1 MMAMVIGCG
10 ISSPT
15 FGFDLLD
22 RMLGIKCGS
31 SCDTAACDAPADCEL
46 SQHAGVKSLLAD
58 AKLQRAKKALLAV
71 VKNLYA
77 AVSQRQK
84 VAKTRAIHLL
94 QAAVDY
100 SRNCS
105 Q

>member
-1 MMAMVIGCG
+1 MH
-10 ISSPT
+10 
-15 FGFDLLD
+15 LLIA
-22 RMLGIKCGS
+22 R
-31 SCDTAACDAPADCEL
+31 L
-46 SQHAGVKSLLAD
+46 SQHADVKSLLAD

-84 VAKTRAIHLL
+84 VVKTRAIHLL
-94 QAAVDY
+94 QKAAVDY

>member
-1 MMAMVIGCG
+1 MELAAQLLALIFWTECLV
-10 ISSPT
+10 SSVVQAVT
-15 FGFDLLD
+15 RQRVMHLLIA
-22 RMLGIKCGS
+22 R
-31 SCDTAACDAPADCEL
+31 L

-71 VKNLYA
+71 VKNLYV

-94 QAAVDY
+94 QKAAVDY

>member
-1 MMAMVIGCG
+1 MH
-10 ISSPT
+10 
-15 FGFDLLD
+15 LLIA
-22 RMLGIKCGS
+22 R
-31 SCDTAACDAPADCEL
+31 L

-58 AKLQRAKKALLAV
+58 AKLQRSKKALLAV

-94 QAAVDY
+94 QRAAVDY

>member
-1 MMAMVIGCG
+1 MDLAAQLLALIFWTECLV
-10 ISSPT
+10 SSVVQAVT
-15 FGFDLLD
+15 RQRVMHLLIA
-22 RMLGIKCGS
+22 R
-31 SCDTAACDAPADCEL
+31 L

-94 QAAVDY
+94 QKAAVDY

>member
-1 MMAMVIGCG
+1 MH
-10 ISSPT
+10 
-15 FGFDLLD
+15 LLIA
-22 RMLGIKCGS
+22 R
-31 SCDTAACDAPADCEL
+31 L

-58 AKLQRAKKALLAV
+58 AKLQRSKKALLAV

-94 QAAVDY
+94 QKAVVDY

-105 Q
+105 H

>member
-1 MMAMVIGCG
+1 MELAAQLLALIFWTECLV
-10 ISSPT
+10 SSVVQAVT
-15 FGFDLLD
+15 RQRVMHLLIA
-22 RMLGIKCGS
+22 R
-31 SCDTAACDAPADCEL
+31 L

-58 AKLQRAKKALLAV
+58 AKLQRAKRALLAV

-94 QAAVDY
+94 QKAAVDY

>member
-1 MMAMVIGCG
+1 MH
-10 ISSPT
+10 
-15 FGFDLLD
+15 LLIA
-22 RMLGIKCGS
+22 R
-31 SCDTAACDAPADCEL
+31 L

-77 AVSQRQK
+77 AVSQRQN

-94 QAAVDY
+94 QKAVVDY

>member
-1 MMAMVIGCG
+1 MH
-10 ISSPT
+10 
-15 FGFDLLD
+15 LLIA
-22 RMLGIKCGS
+22 R
-31 SCDTAACDAPADCEL
+31 L

-58 AKLQRAKKALLAV
+58 AKLQRSKKALLAV

-94 QAAVDY
+94 QKAVVDY

>member
-1 MMAMVIGCG
+1 MH
-10 ISSPT
+10 
-15 FGFDLLD
+15 LLIA
-22 RMLGIKCGS
+22 R
-31 SCDTAACDAPADCEL
+31 L

-94 QAAVDY
+94 QKAAVDY

>member
-1 MMAMVIGCG
+1 MH
-10 ISSPT
+10 
-15 FGFDLLD
+15 LLIA
-22 RMLGIKCGS
+22 R
-31 SCDTAACDAPADCEL
+31 L

-94 QAAVDY
+94 QKAVVDY

>member
-1 MMAMVIGCG
+1 MH
-10 ISSPT
+10 
-15 FGFDLLD
+15 LLIA
-22 RMLGIKCGS
+22 R
-31 SCDTAACDAPADCEL
+31 L

-58 AKLQRAKKALLAV
+58 AKLQLQRAKKALLAV

-94 QAAVDY
+94 QKAAVDY

>member
-1 MMAMVIGCG
+1 MH
-10 ISSPT
+10 
-15 FGFDLLD
+15 LLIA
-22 RMLGIKCGS
+22 R
-31 SCDTAACDAPADCEL
+31 L
-46 SQHAGVKSLLAD
+46 SQHAGVKSLHAD
-58 AKLQRAKKALLAV
+58 AKSQRAKKALLAV

-94 QAAVDY
+94 QKAAVDY

>member
-1 MMAMVIGCG
+1 MH
-10 ISSPT
+10 
-15 FGFDLLD
+15 LLIA
-22 RMLGIKCGS
+22 R
-31 SCDTAACDAPADCEL
+31 L

-58 AKLQRAKKALLAV
+58 AKLQRKKALLAVAKLQRKKALLAV
-71 VKNLYA
+71 VKNLYV

-94 QAAVDY
+94 QKAVVDY

>member
-1 MMAMVIGCG
+1 MELAAQLLALIFWTECLV
-10 ISSPT
+10 SSVVQAVT
-15 FGFDLLD
+15 RQRVMHLLIA
-22 RMLGIKCGS
+22 R
-31 SCDTAACDAPADCEL
+31 L

-94 QAAVDY
+94 QKAAVDC

>member
-1 MMAMVIGCG
+1 MH
-10 ISSPT
+10 
-15 FGFDLLD
+15 LLIA
-22 RMLGIKCGS
+22 R
-31 SCDTAACDAPADCEL
+31 L

-94 QAAVDY
+94 QRAAVDY

>member
-1 MMAMVIGCG
+1 MELAAQLLALIFWTECLV
-10 ISSPT
+10 SSVVQAVT
-15 FGFDLLD
+15 RQRVMHLLIA
-22 RMLGIKCGS
+22 R
-31 SCDTAACDAPADCEL
+31 L

-94 QAAVDY
+94 QKAAVDY

>member
-1 MMAMVIGCG
+1 LV
-10 ISSPT
+10 SSVVQAVT
-15 FGFDLLD
+15 RQRVMHLLIA
-22 RMLGIKCGS
+22 R
-31 SCDTAACDAPADCEL
+31 L
-46 SQHAGVKSLLAD
+46 SQHAGVKSLLADAKLQRAKKALLAD

-94 QAAVDY
+94 QKAAVDY

>member
-1 MMAMVIGCG
+1 MH
-10 ISSPT
+10 
-15 FGFDLLD
+15 LLIA
-22 RMLGIKCGS
+22 R
-31 SCDTAACDAPADCEL
+31 L
-46 SQHAGVKSLLAD
+46 SQHAGVKSLLAV

-71 VKNLYA
+71 VKNLYV

-94 QAAVDY
+94 QKAAVDY

>member
-1 MMAMVIGCG
+1 MELAAQLLALIFWTECLV
-10 ISSPT
+10 SSVVQAVT
-15 FGFDLLD
+15 RQRVMHLLIA
-22 RMLGIKCGS
+22 R
-31 SCDTAACDAPADCEL
+31 L

-58 AKLQRAKKALLAV
+58 AKRQRAKKALLAV

-84 VAKTRAIHLL
+84 VAKTRAIHLP
-94 QAAVDY
+94 QKAAVDY